1 MAVTIGRR
9 ELLAALA
16 SAAAT
21 WPLAAHAQQAAKLP
35 TIGFLGAATPSTT
48 SPWIS
53 AFAQRLRELGWIE
66 GRKTMRFNEGYRVRP
81 AKPPHTFDQHSG
93 ARRRSA
99 RPLRRLAGA
108 ALAYQAGNWLRLRPD
123 CTPKRDDVWRPTVR
137 SRSLEI
143 NAWAS
148 CIAALGIGTLGSI
161 ALPIHGRV
169 SASSSCC

>member
-99 RPLRRLAGA
+99 RRLPSSGWCSLGLPSRKLVAIIAPQSAMMFG
-108 ALAYQAGNWLRLRPD
+108 GP
-123 CTPKRDDVWRPTVR
+123 R
-137 SRSLEI
+137 SDQDR
-143 NAWAS
+143 
-148 CIAALGIGTLGSI
+148 
-161 ALPIHGRV
+161 
-169 SASSSCC
+169 